1 MAGEAKDVK
10 KRLLFLVNV
19 DWFFLSHRL
28 PIAIAARNQGYEVH
42 IATSITDKL
51 EELKSHG
58 LVVHPLAIWRSRVG
72 LISETRTFWE
82 ILAVFKN
89 VRPQIVH
96 LVTIKPVILG
106 GIAARLT
113 GVPGVVAAISGLGFV
128 FIAKGAKA
136 AIVRALVAGLYR
148 LALGKKNLRI
158 ILQNTHNR
166 SLLLA
171 RKAVKP
177 EKVVMIRGS
186 GVDLSIYQKTPEP
199 DGLPV
204 VTLAARL
211 LRDKGVCEF
220 VEAARLLAKQQVRAR
235 FWLAGDPD
243 PGNPHSISQS
253 QIDAWRREG
262 SVELLGFRKDI
273 EKLFAASQVIVL
285 PSYYGEGLPKVL
297 IEAAACGRAVVTTD
311 HPGCRDAI
319 EPGHTG
325 MLVPAGDAV
334 ALAAAILHLLEDNKL
349 RQSMGNAGRQLAE
362 REFAIEKIVT
372 AHLAVYQDLAR
383 FI

>member
-28 PIAIAARNQGYEVH
+28 PIAIAAREQGFEVH
-42 IATSITDKL
+42 VATTITDKL
-51 EELKSHG
+51 EELQNHG
-58 LVVHPLAIWRSRVG
+58 LIVHPLVIWRGRKSIIG
-72 LISETRTFWE
+72 ETRTLRE
-82 ILAVFKN
+82 ILVLFKK

-128 FIAKGAKA
+128 FIAKGFKA
-136 AIVRALVAGLYR
+136 AMIRALVVGLYR
-148 LALGKKNLRI
+148 LALGKENLRI
-158 ILQNTHNR
+158 ILQNSHNR
-166 SLLLA
+166 NLLLD
-171 RKAVKP
+171 KGVLKP
-177 EKVVMIRGS
+177 EKVVMIPGS
-186 GVDLSIYQKTPEP
+186 GVDLSAYQMAPEP
-199 DGLPV
+199 DGVPV

-211 LRDKGVCEF
+211 LRDKGVYEF
-220 VEAARLLAKQQVRAR
+220 VEAARLLAKQQVKAR
-235 FWLAGDPD
+235 FWLAGNPD
-243 PGNPHSISQS
+243 PGNPHSISQT
-253 QIDAWRREG
+253 QIDAWQLEG
-262 SVELLGFRKDI
+262 CVEHLGFRKDI
-273 EKLFAASQVIVL
+273 DKLFAASRIVVL

-297 IEAAACGRAVVTTD
+297 VEAAACGRAVVTTD

-325 MLVPAGDAV
+325 MLVPPGDAA
-334 ALAAAILHLLEDNKL
+334 ALAAAIQQLLGDSKL
-349 RQSMGNAGRQLAE
+349 RQSMGNAGRRLAE
-362 REFAIEKIVT
+362 REFAIEKVVT

-383 FI
+383 CI